1 LLSTIKDDSGAIDKQ
16 LYCLD
21 YNNDGT
27 KLVAAGSEPVVRVY
41 DEVKR
46 EKIIELKEPNAPHN
60 CHTNRVYCAKFNR
73 NPENQNLVYTG
84 GWDQTLIAWDLRDSK
99 PVMSIFG
106 PYICGDGIA
115 HCGLDLLTASWR
127 QSDQLQQW

>member
-1 LLSTIKDDSGAIDKQ
+1 M
-16 LYCLD
+16 
-21 YNNDGT
+21 
-27 KLVAAGSEPVVRVY
+27 AAGSEPIVRVY

-46 EKIIELKEPNAPHN
+46 EKIVELKEPNAPHN
-60 CHTNRVYCAKFNR
+60 CHTNRVYCAKFNK
-73 NPENQNLVYTG
+73 NPEYQNMVYTG
-84 GWDQTLIAWDLRDSK
+84 GWDQTLIAWDLREGK